1 MNNKQQEQYFILE
14 FLMLSILVI
23 TFAMLVDCA
32 ANAQPSES
40 IEETTTHEQYTRS
53 AWDSSYCRKKVNVLT
68 GTRTWKCR
76 GSTPSMIRLIRDDR
90 VVAKV

>member
-1 MNNKQQEQYFILE
+1 MNNKQQEQYFILSV
-14 FLMLSILVI
+14 LMIGILII

-53 AWDSSYCRKKVNVLT
+53 AWDSSYCVKKVDILT
-68 GTRTWKCR
+68 GARTWKCR
-76 GSTPSMIRLIRDDR
+76 GSTPSMIRLIRNDR